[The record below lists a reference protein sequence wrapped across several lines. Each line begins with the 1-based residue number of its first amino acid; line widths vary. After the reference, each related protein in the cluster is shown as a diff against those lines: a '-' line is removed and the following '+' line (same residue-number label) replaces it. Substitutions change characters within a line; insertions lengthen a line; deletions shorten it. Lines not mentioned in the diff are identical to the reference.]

1 MILKD
6 DPRAS
11 FTGGEGR
18 KKGKEKQKKGRA
30 AQGGGWITGRWERER
45 RKILKLRNGTT

>member
-1 MILKD
+1 MILRD

-11 FTGGEGR
+11 FTGGERR

-30 AQGGGWITGRWERER
+30 VQGGGWIMGRWEREKR
-45 RKILKLRNGTT
+45 QIPKLRN